1 MTRLLV
7 AVVLVVV
14 AGCATVPQAQ
24 FDAAEQRIAE
34 LEAENTDLRARLAAN
49 ERARDALVV
58 DLNRANSTI
67 AGLQSE
73 LEALGADRALALAQ
87 LGGLR
92 EERIELIERIGLLED
107 EAVALRLAA
116 EIESPP
122 EDSASIARSPQER
135 LTEALSGGDGFRRV
149 DRIGLQNDPRL
160 AARFA
165 NAAPGIA
172 ADTAEDTP
180 LLFDIRLDY
189 RQTIVFLTIHDP
201 AGRAPELRVNV
212 QYVSDREPLHIRAAV
227 LTIEGI
233 DPVAPIEPIVL
244 SERVIRETDGTILR
258 EGFVLPADR
267 SIVDRLA
274 TILTGGRFTV
284 TMLGTTRQVQH
295 RPSTAER
302 AAMSNILFAYLDI
315 GGLR

>member
-1 MTRLLV
+1 MTRFLS
-7 AVVLVVV
+7 AVSLIVV

-24 FDAAEQRIAE
+24 FDAAEQRIEE
-34 LEAENTDLRARLAAN
+34 LEERLSAGERDRDDLVERLQRANDTIARL
-49 ERARDALVV
+49 ES
-58 DLNRANSTI
+58 DLGST
-67 AGLQSE
+67 
-73 LEALGADRALALAQ
+73 GADLSLALTQ
-87 LGGLR
+87 LGSLR
-92 EERIELIERIGLLED
+92 EERVELLERIGLLED

-135 LTEALSGGDGFRRV
+135 LAEALSGGEGFRRV
-149 DRIGLQNDPRL
+149 DRIGLQSDPRL

-165 NAAPGIA
+165 TVAPGVA
-172 ADTAEDTP
+172 ADTVGDTP

-189 RQTIVFLTIHDP
+189 RQTLVFLTIHDP
-201 AGRAPELRVNV
+201 AGRSPELRVNV

-227 LTIEGI
+227 ITIEGI

-267 SIVDRLA
+267 SIVDRLG

-295 RPSTAER
+295 RPTTTER